1 MPTDQ
6 NNEPHDKD
14 RSTVQEMQGGSNPS
28 RSNNRD
34 TADSTLS
41 GTT

>member
-14 RSTVQEMQGGSNPS
+14 RSTVQEMQGGSS
-28 RSNNRD
+28 YRLRA
-34 TADSTLS
+34 TRAKK
-41 GTT
+41 GVATT